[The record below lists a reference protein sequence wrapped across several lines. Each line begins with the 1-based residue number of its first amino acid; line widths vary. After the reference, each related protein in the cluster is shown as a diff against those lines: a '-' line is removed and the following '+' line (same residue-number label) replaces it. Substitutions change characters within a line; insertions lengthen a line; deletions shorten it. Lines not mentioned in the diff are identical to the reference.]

1 MKRIIRLSEQDL
13 TGLLKGIVDL
23 VIGNTAN
30 NNKKDTTSNDE
41 KEPTSKDEKETTTN
55 DDKK

>member
-23 VIGNTAN
+23 AMGNTVN
-30 NNKKDTTSNDE
+30 NNKKDTNSNDK
-41 KEPTSKDEKETTTN
+41 KEPTSKYEKETTTN